1 MAAKREKIDSK
12 FTLIDTYI
20 PDTDEARIHSH
31 KINTI
36 LSDLKSKG
44 RSMEKEVT
52 KNLKNIVNRGIT
64 DIDETTEVE
73 VYWADYY
80 EETKIVKIKVILN
93 QAFCINDNELQI
105 LYDRLIKTI
114 KVKQLNYGIS
124 TGNRPTLMVWM

>member
-1 MAAKREKIDSK
+1 MAAKREKIESK
-12 FTLIDTYI
+12 FVLIETYI
-20 PDTDEARIHSH
+20 PDTEEAIAHSH

-44 RSMEKEVT
+44 RSLEKEVA
-52 KNLKNIVNRGIT
+52 KNLKNIVNRAIA

-73 VYWADYY
+73 VYWADCY

-93 QAFCINDNELQI
+93 QAFCINDGELKL
-105 LYDRLIKTI
+105 LYDRLINTI

-124 TGNRPTLMVWM
+124 AGNRPTLMIWM